1 MQHHSNIETK
11 WPTKTTSF
19 SSGYFCQHLDDSF
32 TLPFLETSS
41 SSRGIKYLMALDVV
55 KSPEKGCN
63 ETSILDFGR
72 LTGTTV
78 VVNPNQQH
86 KMALHT

>member
-1 MQHHSNIETK
+1 
-11 WPTKTTSF
+11 
-19 SSGYFCQHLDDSF
+19 
-32 TLPFLETSS
+32 
-41 SSRGIKYLMALDVV
+41 MALDVV
-55 KSPEKGCN
+55 KSLEKGCN

-78 VVNPNQQH
+78 VVEALNLNQQH